1 MYFTFARVLF
11 RSRELS
17 RATTRACAR
26 ALYLSVADRKEC
38 ARSRSRSCPRARSL
52 SPARAR
58 ALSLPSLSPSLSLAL
73 FRLCLSLSRAR
84 ARSRSLLLFFFW
96 SHTHAYI
103 HGYTYTYVVYVVRNV
118 AGGPGV
124 RLAVFA
130 WRTCHTLHPPPQP
143 FSIQHPAHLLLSRTQ
158 QGLAQVKKK

>member
-1 MYFTFARVLF
+1 VYFTFARVLF

-52 SPARAR
+52 SPLPLPLPLPR
-58 ALSLPSLSPSLSLAL
+58 ALSSLSLSLA
-73 FRLCLSLSRAR
+73 RACALSLSFA
-84 ARSRSLLLFFFW
+84 FFFW